1 MTSVEV
7 GIFGR
12 IFRLRTN
19 DPALTMSIAAQ
30 LDQQLHDLKERY
42 EILDFSKLLLLV
54 ALQQQESL
62 SGLQAE
68 NTDLRKDLERMNQMI
83 SKIIGEI

>member
-19 DPALTMSIAAQ
+19 DPTATMQIAAELDRQ
-30 LDQQLHDLKERY
+30 LNELKDYY
-42 EILDFSKLLLLV
+42 EITDFSKLLMLV
-54 ALQQQESL
+54 ALQQQEKLMSL
-62 SGLQAE
+62 NKE
-68 NTDLRKDLERMNQMI
+68 NEYLRADLDRVNQMI
-83 SKIIGEI
+83 SRIISEV